1 MSEFTLPQ
9 ILKRKEE
16 LLSLYESRRKF
27 LTETEI
33 DLKAINKMIKEME
46 EAEKKLTIVGEE
58 F

>member
-1 MSEFTLPQ
+1 MSELTLEQ
-9 ILKRKEE
+9 VLKRKDE
-16 LLSLYESRRKF
+16 LLSLHESRRKY